1 MNVLSSNL
9 VGFRTPSFTVEIEK
23 GRLRL
28 FCKAIGETSTV
39 YREEEAALAQGFRS
53 IPVPLTFLFC
63 LEMERE
69 DPYDWFKEL
78 NIPLQN
84 VLHGEQKFTYH
95 RIACAGD
102 VLDFSGEVSD
112 VYHKK
117 DGMLEF
123 LIHRNFVKDANSGHD
138 VAEFQRTLVIQHRE

>member
-117 DGMLEF
+117 GGMLEF

>member
-1 MNVLSSNL
+1 MTVLNSSL
-9 VGFRTPSFTVEIEK
+9 VGFSTPSFTVEVEK

-28 FCKAIGETSTV
+28 FCKAIGETSSI
-39 YREEEAALAQGFRS
+39 YKDEDAAIEQGFRS

-69 DPYDWFKEL
+69 DPYDWFKQL

-84 VLHGEQKFTYH
+84 VLHGEQKFADH

-102 VLDFSGEVSD
+102 TLNFRGEVAG

-117 DGMLEF
+117 QGMLEF
-123 LIHRNFVKDANSGHD
+123 LVHKNYVRAANSGHD

>member
-9 VGFRTPSFTVEIEK
+9 VGFRTPSFAVEIEK

-39 YREEEAALAQGFRS
+39 YREEETALAQGFRS